1 MVQARATA
9 AVFPFFIFCAKEGE
23 KKSRA
28 KKNLVHSHFS
38 SSPTRL
44 ESLGPLAFFVSFFPR
59 APALTRAGTL
69 SSSFSAL
76 RGAAARR
83 LPPGCI
89 EGDRRVS
96 ARWLDVRDTCSNS
109 SSKSPTC
116 KYKIIGRGEAA
127 LLPQSAASFP
137 LFLARCA

>member
-44 ESLGPLAFFVSFFPR
+44 ESLGPLAFFV
-59 APALTRAGTL
+59 L
-69 SSSFSAL
+69 SSCACPYTSRYAFFFFF
-76 RGAAARR
+76 GASG
-83 LPPGCI
+83 L
-89 EGDRRVS
+89 
-96 ARWLDVRDTCSNS
+96 CSTQA
-109 SSKSPTC
+109 PT
-116 KYKIIGRGEAA
+116 G
-127 LLPQSAASFP
+127 LH
-137 LFLARCA
+137 